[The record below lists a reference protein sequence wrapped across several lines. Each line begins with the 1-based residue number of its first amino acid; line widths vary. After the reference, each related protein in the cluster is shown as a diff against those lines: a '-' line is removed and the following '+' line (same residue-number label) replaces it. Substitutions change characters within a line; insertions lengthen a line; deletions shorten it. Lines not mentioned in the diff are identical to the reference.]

1 MNLKEIIDNVL
12 NEEEGG
18 EILRFNEIKFYISG
32 RTEGKKPHLHFKDA
46 NRIGAIGLGL
56 QDWGYRI
63 GAIRLDIS
71 FYFPHGNPLKYTDK
85 LTKREVKIFAK
96 LFTDGIYKQACE
108 LWNLLPDTLKLDGK
122 NKPNYLMLRQ

>member
-12 NEEEGG
+12 NEEEEGG

-46 NRIGAIGLGL
+46 NRIGAI
-56 QDWGYRI
+56 
-63 GAIRLDIS
+63 RLDIAS
-71 FYFPHGNPLKYTDK
+71 YFPHGNPLKYTDK
-85 LTKREVKIFAK
+85 LTRREVKIFAK

-108 LWNLLPDTLKLDGK
+108 LWNLLPDTLKLNGK
-122 NKPNYLMLRQ
+122 NKPNHLMLR